1 MNKLTQ
7 LTNECLANMPM
18 LADAICLT
26 TNVIGEILDA
36 YYDKVQQTCELSLL
50 LFHPKI

>member
-18 LADAICLT
+18 LADAICHT
-26 TNVIGEILDA
+26 TNVIGEILES
-36 YYDKVQQTCELSLL
+36 YYWKIQCKLP
-50 LFHPKI
+50 PKTKAILPP

>member
-18 LADAICLT
+18 LADVICHT
-26 TNVIGEILDA
+26 TNIIG
-36 YYDKVQQTCELSLL
+36 
-50 LFHPKI
+50 PKIRKQSQWQSQLQ